1 MSGTVTARDEGA
13 VRVLTLARPPG
24 NALGRAELSAL
35 KSEAS
40 RAASDPAVRAIALVS
55 GIPRYFSSGM
65 DLAEI
70 TALPPE
76 RRGEPFAELLAVYRA
91 LLEAPKP
98 VVAGAGGAAILGGW
112 ILAMACDWRVMAAES
127 GKAAL
132 SEIRA
137 GLSPTPLLIARLTA
151 LCRDT
156 RVARDMLLRG
166 TTLRAEESLEAGLV
180 DELAP
185 EAEVNA
191 RALDLA
197 RRLAKSPP
205 AAFAAVKRALN
216 APFLDA
222 DLWRLSMDEFKSTIL
237 GAEAAEGMAALRDK
251 RRPRWD
257 A

>member
-1 MSGTVTARDEGA
+1 LSATVTVRDEGA
-13 VRVLTLARPPG
+13 VRVITLARPPG
-24 NALGRAELSAL
+24 NALGRAELEALRREFQSA
-35 KSEAS
+35 SA
-40 RAASDPAVRAIALVS
+40 DPGVRALVVES
-55 GIPRYFSSGM
+55 GVPRYFSSGM

-76 RRGEPFAELLAVYRA
+76 RRAEPFGELLAAYRA

-98 VVAGAGGAAILGGW
+98 VVAAASGAAILGGW
-112 ILAMACDWRVMAAES
+112 ILAMGCDWRVMAAES

-137 GLSPTPLLIARLTA
+137 GLSPTPLLIARLAA
-151 LCRDT
+151 LCRDP
-156 RVARDMLLRG
+156 RVAREMVLRG
-166 TTLRAEESLEAGLV
+166 ETLRTDEALAAGLV
-180 DELAP
+180 DEVGA
-185 EAEVNA
+185 EAEVRA

-205 AAFAAVKRALN
+205 AAFASVKRALN

-222 DLWRLSMDEFKSTIL
+222 SLWRESMEEFKATVL
-237 GAEAAEGMAALRDK
+237 GPEAGEGMAALRDK

>member
-1 MSGTVTARDEGA
+1 MSATLAARDEGA
-13 VRVLTLARPPG
+13 VRVLTLTRPPG
-24 NALGRAELSAL
+24 NALGAAELTAL
-35 KSEAS
+35 KTEAA
-40 RAASDPAVRAIALVS
+40 RAAADPAVRAIALVS
-55 GIPRYFSSGM
+55 GLPRYFSSGM

-76 RRGEPFAELLAVYRA
+76 RRAEPFGDLLACYRS

-112 ILAMACDWRVMAAES
+112 ILAMGADWRVMAAES

-137 GLSPTPLLIARLTA
+137 GLSPTPVLVARLSA
-151 LCRDT
+151 LSRDP
-156 RVARDMLLRG
+156 RVVKEMVLRG
-166 TTLRAEESLEAGLV
+166 ATLRAEEALAAGLV
-180 DELAP
+180 DEVVP
-185 EAEVNA
+185 EAEVNG
-191 RALDLA
+191 RALELA
-197 RRLAKSPP
+197 KRLAKSPP

-222 DLWRLSMDEFKSTIL
+222 GLWRLSMDEFKTTIL
-237 GAEAAEGMAALRDK
+237 GAEAAEGMSALRDK